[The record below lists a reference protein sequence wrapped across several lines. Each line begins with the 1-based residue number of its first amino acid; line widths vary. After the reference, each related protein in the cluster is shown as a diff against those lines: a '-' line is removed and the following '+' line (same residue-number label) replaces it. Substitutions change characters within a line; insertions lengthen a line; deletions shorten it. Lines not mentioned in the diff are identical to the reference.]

1 MCPCVPGRLEAGRAM
16 LREILSVPGA
26 GAALLSVSLARS
38 VLGYKE
44 LTDGSRS
51 AATPKIDVG
60 MEIMITLVTLVG
72 CSIIILFII
81 FIMIWFCQAVSPK
94 QSKHNVVT
102 ILLKICL
109 DHNQEVV
116 YCLDHLLQMR

>member
-1 MCPCVPGRLEAGRAM
+1 MCSWKAGSWKSNLAM

-38 VLGYKE
+38 VMGYKE

-51 AATPKIDVG
+51 AARSKIDVG

-94 QSKHNVVT
+94 QSKHSAYCCHN
-102 ILLKICL
+102 ILQKIFL

-116 YCLDHLLQMR
+116 

>member
-1 MCPCVPGRLEAGRAM
+1 MCSRKAGSWKSNVERDSLRTGCRRRSALCLTGEVRAW
-16 LREILSVPGA
+16 
-26 GAALLSVSLARS
+26 
-38 VLGYKE
+38 YKE

-109 DHNQEVV
+109 DHNQEVI

>member
-1 MCPCVPGRLEAGRAM
+1 MFPEGWKSNLAM
-16 LREILSVPGA
+16 LREILSEPGA

-109 DHNQEVV
+109 DHNQEVI

>member
-1 MCPCVPGRLEAGRAM
+1 MCSWKAGSWKSNLAM

-38 VLGYKE
+38 VMGYKE

-51 AATPKIDVG
+51 AARSKIDVG

-94 QSKHNVVT
+94 QSKH
-102 ILLKICL
+102 
-109 DHNQEVV
+109 
-116 YCLDHLLQMR
+116 